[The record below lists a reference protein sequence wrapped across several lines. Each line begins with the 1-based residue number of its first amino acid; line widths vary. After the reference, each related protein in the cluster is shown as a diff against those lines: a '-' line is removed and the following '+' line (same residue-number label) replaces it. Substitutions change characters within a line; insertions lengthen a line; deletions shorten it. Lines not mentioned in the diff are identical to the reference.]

1 MPKTINTESECKK
14 SREIIKARKKVK
26 KQTRCAYS
34 KENLLSAVQEAKN
47 GMPIAEIA
55 RKYNVPES
63 TIRSKRD
70 NKYADKKPGPA
81 TVLSTEEEN
90 EIAHWIFLCYQRG
103 FPIAKS
109 QLLEAVEVICQKI
122 KREIPFSNGRPGRG
136 WFTGFLRRHPQISK
150 SVFENTS
157 LDKAKISEE
166 SLQEWFDQISKNIS
180 SINLLTIEPNR
191 IFSCEEIGLVNPN
204 SSSTVFSSKGSKIVQ
219 KTTMYNN
226 QKKNVSILIAGN
238 AAGDIAPTFIIFTE
252 GSLSKKN
259 SQTISSELTV
269 DYSED
274 GSMTSGNFYKF
285 IVNVFDPWL
294 TKTKVKRPVLLY
306 IDSNKFQ
313 LTLDLSKF
321 CTKNEIELIALHS
334 DVTEVLN
341 PLCVS
346 FIHIFE
352 AERIKANSIIT
363 EDSPRKDI
371 TTEQFVSN
379 LKQTFDTL
387 NVKELLP
394 NCFMESGLYP
404 NVNFTDYNEVSN
416 HNENTIDNEM
426 EDNAEYANNWERLQ
440 CLESLISND
449 KLETF
454 RLNESPEWK
463 GERRDE
469 SLFEIWYKL
478 SNSCTEIVH
487 EANRKIIDP
496 QSDCEDV
503 KPMDLEFVKIENDDE
518 SNDVLV

>member
-1 MPKTINTESECKK
+1 M
-14 SREIIKARKKVK
+14 KVK
-26 KQTRCAYS
+26 NHVQLRKLVKKKKKQVRCTYS

-47 GMPIAEIA
+47 GIMPIAEIA

-81 TVLSTEEEN
+81 TVLSTQEEH

-103 FPIAKS
+103 FPITKS
-109 QLLEAVEVICQKI
+109 QLLESVEVICQKI

-150 SVFENTS
+150 SIFENTS
-157 LDKAKISEE
+157 LDKANISEE
-166 SLQEWFDQISKNIS
+166 SLQEWFDQISTNIS

-191 IFSCEEIGLVNPN
+191 IFSCEEIGLGNPN
-204 SSSTVFSSKGSKIVQ
+204 SSTVFASKGSKIVQ
-219 KTTMYNN
+219 KTIYNN

-238 AAGDIAPTFIIFTE
+238 AAGELAPTFLIFTK
-252 GSLSKKN
+252 GSLSKK
-259 SQTISSELTV
+259 SAQTMSSGLTV
-269 DYSED
+269 DFSED
-274 GSMTSGNFYKF
+274 GLMTSANFYKF

-294 TKTKVKRPVLLY
+294 TKTKVKRPVLLC

-321 CTKNEIELIALHS
+321 CTKNEIELIALHPN
-334 DVTEVLN
+334 VTEIFN

-352 AERIKANSIIT
+352 AERIKVNSSIT
-363 EDSPRKDI
+363 EDSSRKEI
-371 TTEQFVSN
+371 AIEQIVSN

-404 NVNFTDYNEVSN
+404 SIVNSTDYNEISN
-416 HNENTIDNEM
+416 GNENATIDNEM
-426 EDNAEYANNWERLQ
+426 VDNSEYVNNWERLQ
-440 CLESLISND
+440 ILESLISND

-454 RLNESPEWK
+454 RLNESREWK

-487 EANRKIIDP
+487 EANNRKINEPQIDI
-496 QSDCEDV
+496 EDV
-503 KPMDLEFVKIENDDE
+503 KPVDLEFVKIENDNE
-518 SNDVLV
+518 SDDVFV